1 MSRMLALFSV
11 VCLGAVALFTF
22 FAVLGEVSPGEVRTL
37 TIVLAALLV
46 VFAVH
51 AWVVRRNLHRHG
63 NQQFFRSLNRLRERR
78 GF

>member
-11 VCLGAVALFTF
+11 LYLGAVTLFVF
-22 FAVLGEVSPGEVRTL
+22 FALLGEVSPGQVL
-37 TIVLAALLV
+37 TVTVVLAALLL

-51 AWVVRRNLHRHG
+51 AWLVRRNLHTHG
-63 NQQFFRSLNRLRERR
+63 NQEFFRSLNRLRERR